1 MKDVERAEAPH
12 AVLDHALHVGLDGD
26 VAGDRERLAAGL
38 LDARDRLTCRG
49 RVDVAHDHPRA
60 LLGEE
65 HCGLTSHA
73 HARARD
79 ERDLSGQPAAHRP
92 PPARS
97 SASAAPKASTT
108 PCMSRG
114 VRVPM
119 FETRNAYFRM
129 SPCPA

>member
-1 MKDVERAEAPH
+1 MPGWITLQRILSLANWIASDFVSEISPP
-12 AVLDHALHVGLDGD
+12 
-26 VAGDRERLAAGL
+26 LAAGL

-119 FETRNAYFRM
+119 VTSSNPLEVARQL
-129 SPCPA
+129 PVG